1 MSPAKFIQVLN
12 IKIPVYSEEMVITA
26 QVLATSR
33 VASSVFFLAF
43 ANLGFAFTST
53 DALEHA
59 LPTRVFQNKGIGDA
73 GSTADIR
80 MLWSAMVYLFL
91 L

>member
-1 MSPAKFIQVLN
+1 MSARNTKVSPAKFIQVLN
-12 IKIPVYSEEMVITA
+12 IKILVYSEEMVITA

-59 LPTRVFQNKGIGDA
+59 LPTIHTVKPCCLPHANFQVR
-73 GSTADIR
+73 DIIQ
-80 MLWSAMVYLFL
+80 S
-91 L
+91 